1 MLAID
6 REPFTDPGLVDDLI
20 ARARKHP
27 LGVEFLL
34 HGYLG
39 TVAISFD
46 AHAFTVEAARA
57 RLLAGNV
64 VRAKAG
70 NS

>member
-1 MLAID
+1 MLAIA
-6 REPFTDPGLVDDLI
+6 REPLTDPRLVDEVI

-27 LGVEFLL
+27 LGIDFLL

-39 TVAISFD
+39 TVAISLD

-64 VRAKAG
+64 ACSRVG

>member
-1 MLAID
+1 MLATA
-6 REPFTDPGLVDDLI
+6 REPFTDPYLVDDLI

-27 LGVEFLL
+27 LGIDFLL

-39 TVAISFD
+39 TVAISLD

-57 RLLAGNV
+57 RLLDGDVALSKVGS
-64 VRAKAG
+64 A
-70 NS
+70 

>member
-1 MLAID
+1 MLAIA
-6 REPFTDPGLVDDLI
+6 REPFTDSHLVDDLI

-27 LGVEFLL
+27 LGVDFLL

-64 VRAKAG
+64 AGRKAG

>member
-1 MLAID
+1 MLAIS
-6 REPFTDPGLVDDLI
+6 REPLTDPRLVDEVI

-27 LGVEFLL
+27 LGIDFLL

-39 TVAISFD
+39 TVAISLD
-46 AHAFTVEAARA
+46 AHAFTIEAARA

-64 VRAKAG
+64 ACSRVG
-70 NS
+70 NL